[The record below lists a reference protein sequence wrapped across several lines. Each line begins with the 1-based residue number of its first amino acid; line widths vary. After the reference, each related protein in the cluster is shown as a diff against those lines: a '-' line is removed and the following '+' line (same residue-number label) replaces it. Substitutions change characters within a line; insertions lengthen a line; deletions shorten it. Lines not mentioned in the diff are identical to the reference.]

1 MAIPPEL
8 PEGELLFQ
16 ILHFIAPVS
25 AALREDLASC
35 LKQEHYPRKH
45 VLVRP
50 GEVARKVWFIREGF
64 ARAWYLDRDGRE
76 HTTWFM
82 GPGDFMISVYSFF
95 TQQPAAEQVELL
107 ADSRLLS
114 ITWSQLQSL
123 YADHPEFNF
132 HGRVLTQKYY
142 IQSEERAVLLR
153 TRDPAERYQLL
164 LDRHPGLL
172 QQASLG
178 QIASFLSIT
187 PETLSRIRAGRGG
200 NTASSV
206 LKRHL

>member
-1 MAIPPEL
+1 MAIPSEL
-8 PEGELLFQ
+8 PDEELLYQ
-16 ILHFIAPVS
+16 ILHFIAPIS
-25 AALREDLASC
+25 ASLREELGTC
-35 LKQEHYPRKH
+35 LKRENHPKKK

-50 GEVARKVWFIREGF
+50 GEISRKIYFIRDGF
-64 ARAWYLDRDGRE
+64 ARACYHDAEGRE

-95 TQQPAAEQVELL
+95 SQQPAAEQVELL

-114 ITWSQLQSL
+114 ITWDQLQSL
-123 YADHPEFNF
+123 YAGHPEFNF
-132 HGRVLTQKYY
+132 HGRIITQKYY

-153 TRDPAERYQLL
+153 TKKPAERYRMLL
-164 LDRHPGLL
+164 AKYPKLL

-187 PETLSRIRAGRGG
+187 QETLSRLRAGP
-200 NTASSV
+200 S
-206 LKRHL
+206 L

>member
-1 MAIPPEL
+1 MPIPEQL
-8 PEGELLFQ
+8 SDEELLFQ
-16 ILHFIAPVS
+16 LLHFIAPIS
-25 AALREDLASC
+25 IALRTQLAGC
-35 LKQEHYPRKH
+35 LKREAYSKKH

-50 GEVARKVWFIREGF
+50 GEISRKIYFIREGF
-64 ARAWYLDRDGRE
+64 ARACYHDAEGRE

-114 ITWSQLQSL
+114 ITWDQLQSL
-123 YADHPEFNF
+123 YAGHPEFNF
-132 HGRVLTQKYY
+132 HGRIITEKYY

-153 TRDPAERYQLL
+153 TKKPAERYRMLL
-164 LDRHPGLL
+164 AKYPNLL

-187 PETLSRIRAGRGG
+187 QETLSRLRAGP
-200 NTASSV
+200 S
-206 LKRHL
+206 L